1 MDQVRKLDTAT
12 ASSTII
18 TPVVATTT
26 QDDPGL
32 GAGGTC
38 ARKSAATRVRRIIS
52 PGLGRA
58 MDQMPVGHQSGPSSS
73 GVTTLGRSWAKR
85 TVSGSCR
92 AATTVT
98 LYGHGHVHWSVR
110 SLLDKLTQLSRLFNA
125 AERIYSLSGVV
136 EFASILFIWQSH
148 GVAPMGSSYFMTIVI
163 LSETTGGLNG

>member
-12 ASSTII
+12 ASTII
-18 TPVVATTT
+18 MPMVATTT
-26 QDDPGL
+26 QEDLAL

-58 MDQMPVGHQSGPSSS
+58 MDQMPAGHQSGPSSS

-98 LYGHGHVHWSVR
+98 LYGHGHVHWPVP
-110 SLLDKLTQLSRLFNA
+110 SLLDKLTQLSRLSNNA
-125 AERIYSLSGVV
+125 AERIYSLGG
-136 EFASILFIWQSH
+136 EFASILLPKQ
-148 GVAPMGSSYFMTIVI
+148 VA
-163 LSETTGGLNG
+163 GLTEWR